1 MAIRYNK
8 AHYAA
13 YMEEVDI
20 RLRDNNPPE
29 IRITVERLKSEGF
42 SEIDAKKFIVHV
54 IVSETA
60 WMNRKIEEFNLQ
72 RFIKNLNRLPAD
84 PEE

>member
-1 MAIRYNK
+1 MNYNK

-20 RLRDNNPPE
+20 RLKDNNPPE
-29 IRITVERLKSEGF
+29 VRITVDRLIHEGF
-42 SEIDAKKFIVHV
+42 SETDAKKFIVHV

-60 WMNRKIEEFNLQ
+60 WMNRKMEQFNLT
-72 RFIKNLNRLPAD
+72 RFIKNLHRLPAD